1 MDDDAITR
9 ERLEAIG
16 FKRGTYGFHIRGLLF
31 VDTTIRGCPV
41 YLGSVTN
48 GAAPLDKIKT
58 MTQLETLMKALNGEE
73 CAGEKLDLADSL
85 LLERLEKLGMTKTVE
100 AFQRLTKWYARVQ
113 GELPPT

>member
-41 YLGSVTN
+41 YIGSVTN
-48 GAAPLDKIKT
+48 GAGSLDKITT
-58 MTQLETLMKALNGEE
+58 MKQLENLMKAL
-73 CAGEKLDLADSL
+73 
-85 LLERLEKLGMTKTVE
+85 
-100 AFQRLTKWYARVQ
+100 Q
-113 GELPPT
+113 GE